1 MGTNLTCVDM
11 GIPENSPLR
20 SGYIS
25 VGMDGSDKPKGVSV
39 VSVNGVFSPGL
50 SVVVLGEPIDMGEF

>member
-1 MGTNLTCVDM
+1 M